1 MTFEN
6 VYVGNFQNALRGMRN
21 PMSGWLKSDTD
32 GICVGKE
39 DQKLADRLVKAGSP
53 HRKFLR
59 QIFVGVDILKAPAYW
74 LHEFA
79 TYKVGTTLDCSS
91 TMHKLTSRPLGDL
104 DFESP
109 ETDVERCELSHTIRA
124 LNKCRQ
130 FYLLAKDSGGT
141 EEAERYFR
149 MMKRTLPHSYLYE
162 RLTWTANYEVLR
174 NIWKWRH
181 NHRLPVW
188 RQFCE
193 EFIESLP
200 GAKDWIVSE
209 DFQANGSP
217 ERETKKNKER
227 K

>member
-21 PMSGWLKSDTD
+21 PMSGWMKSDTD
-32 GICVGKE
+32 GVVVGKE
-39 DQKLADRLVKAGSP
+39 DQKLADRLVKAGPP

-59 QIFVGVDILKAPAYW
+59 QIFVSVDILKAPAYW
-74 LHEFA
+74 MHEFA

-91 TMHKLTSRPLGDL
+91 TMHKLTSRPLEDG
-104 DFESP
+104 DFEIP
-109 ETDVERCELSHTIRA
+109 ESDVERCELTHTIQA
-124 LNKCRQ
+124 LNRCRQ
-130 FYLLAKDSGGT
+130 FYLLAKENGGT

-149 MMKRTLPHSYLYE
+149 MMKRVLPHSYLYE

-193 EFIESLP
+193 DFIERLP
-200 GAKDWIVSE
+200 GAKPWITSE
-209 DFQANGSP
+209 DLSTRGSSN
-217 ERETKKNKER
+217 EKTKGKEA